1 MDQARKEPSL
11 ADLEAFERLLRDSLQ
26 YERAGQAPKPEAA
39 AAPAASAQAVPTASV
54 HDQAAMAEL
63 ARLSAAPLSFEL
75 PDFGE
80 ALPGAKAPAA
90 PAPTQSAAI
99 EPAVSIGLQGA
110 ANAHLGEDWSAMA
123 EVLPSF
129 TAEAERTIYAPLRA
143 EQAAAAAPAPEVD
156 PLKAFEEELRRFDA
170 ANGYAAP
177 PPAAPELRAEYP
189 GHAAHQ
195 PAYADPAQP
204 IMVPDSDPSWQAGQ
218 AYAQPVAYPEP
229 APIAADQSLADA
241 EAKLAAEAAAAAAA
255 GEAAQGG
262 GRSKM
267 IFYALGGI
275 AVAGLAA
282 IGASLAFGGKKTAS
296 TTNVP
301 VIAAKTEPAKEKP
314 ANPGGIEIPD
324 QNKQIL
330 AAKNAPA
337 ETKPAQV
344 VNTTEQPMD
353 LNQVTKRESVR
364 VIAPN
369 PYQPAPGA
377 PAQPDANAAP
387 AAPPASEPKR
397 VQSVRIGDP
406 ITPPKAPPA
415 AAPAANGVPALGT
428 AGAAVG
434 GAAAIAA
441 IAAASARPTTPT
453 APPAAA
459 APKATP
465 PAPAAATPPAPP
477 KVETRPTAPNTTPR
491 VAAPTP
497 TAAPR
502 QATTPP
508 KAANA
513 PMQLNPTRR
522 PAAPASRPQ
531 QIANAPAS
539 GGGGGFAV
547 QLASRPTQADANAA
561 SGQLASKY
569 SSALGGKPAR
579 VVSGEANGKTVY
591 RVRVGGYSQ
600 AEAAAACERVKAA
613 GGGCFVTRQ

>member
-1 MDQARKEPSL
+1 MDLKDQARKEPSL

-26 YERAGQAPKPEAA
+26 HDRGASAPPAEPAPT
-39 AAPAASAQAVPTASV
+39 APAPVAPTASM

-80 ALPGAKAPAA
+80 ALPGAAPVAPTLPQPAAVEPVAPAG
-90 PAPTQSAAI
+90 
-99 EPAVSIGLQGA
+99 VQGT
-110 ANAHLGEDWSAMA
+110 ANARLGEDWSAMA

-129 TAEAERTIYAPLRA
+129 AAEAERTIYAPHRA
-143 EQAAAAAPAPEVD
+143 EQPVPPTPEID
-156 PLKAFEEELRRFDA
+156 PLKAFEDELRRFDA
-170 ANGYAAP
+170 ANGYAA
-177 PPAAPELRAEYP
+177 APLTPEMPDLRADYP

-195 PAYADPAQP
+195 PAYTDPTQA
-204 IMVPDSDPSWQAGQ
+204 IVIPDSDPSFTPSWQGEQ
-218 AYAQPVAYPEP
+218 SYPEQTP
-229 APIAADQSLADA
+229 SAADQSLADA

-255 GEAAQGG
+255 GDAVQGG

-275 AVAGLAA
+275 AVAGLVA
-282 IGASLAFGGKKTAS
+282 IGGSLAFGSKKSAA
-296 TTNVP
+296 NKDVP

-330 AAKNAPA
+330 AAKNAIS

-353 LNQVTKRESVR
+353 LNQVTKRDSVR

-369 PYQPAPGA
+369 PYQPAPSGT
-377 PAQPDANAAP
+377 AQPDANATAP
-387 AAPPASEPKR
+387 TTPPANEPKR

-406 ITPPKAPPA
+406 ITPPKA
-415 AAPAANGVPALGT
+415 APAPASNAIPTLGT
-428 AGAAVG
+428 AGAAAG

-441 IAAASARPTTPT
+441 IAAASARPTTPPAPT
-453 APPAAA
+453 APVV
-459 APKATP
+459 PKATP
-465 PAPAAATPPAPP
+465 PAPAPAAATPPAPP
-477 KVETRPTAPNTTPR
+477 KVEARPATAATTPR

-497 TAAPR
+497 AAAPR
-502 QATTPP
+502 PVATPP

-513 PMQLNPTRR
+513 PLQLNPSQR
-522 PAAPASRPQ
+522 PVTPAQRPPQVATAPT
-531 QIANAPAS
+531 S
-539 GGGGGFAV
+539 GGSGGFAV